1 MIYDPIKAMEYETFT
16 AAYTVDPK
24 THHDFFVVTISRT
37 FYYMGISVQT
47 FFLYFV
53 HDVIHVY
60 DRPEAAVAI
69 LAIVGQCA
77 GAVTC
82 YPVGWLSDQ
91 YMGGRRK
98 PFVYMA
104 CAILIAANLGM
115 LWCTTLHQMMI
126 VCTFLGAANGMY
138 LTMDTSLA
146 VDTLPDHNKTTNNNS
161 NHNMDSDDKEGEEGS
176 AQLLGIW
183 GVAGFVGSA
192 LGPLL
197 GGPLLHVFGSTSGII
212 SPNNATAEDHAD
224 YSIRGYC
231 VLLSISAFYFALSAT
246 ILFFVK
252 RPGV

>member
-1 MIYDPIKAMEYETFT
+1 
-16 AAYTVDPK
+16 
-24 THHDFFVVTISRT
+24 
-37 FYYMGISVQT
+37 
-47 FFLYFV
+47 
-53 HDVIHVY
+53 
-60 DRPEAAVAI
+60 
-69 LAIVGQCA
+69 
-77 GAVTC
+77 
-82 YPVGWLSDQ
+82 
-91 YMGGRRK
+91 MGGRRK

-161 NHNMDSDDKEGEEGS
+161 NHNMDNDEEGEEGS
-176 AQLLGIW
+176 AQLLGLW

-197 GGPLLHVFGSTSGII
+197 GGPLLHVFGSTSEIT
-212 SPNNATAEDHAD
+212 SPNNATAEDHAE

-231 VLLSISAFYFALSAT
+231 VVLSMSAFYFALSAI
-246 ILFFVK
+246 ILCFVR